1 MARRWGSGKYEQIY
15 IGTGSAMVAL
25 LLAGEVTS
33 PAQITELPSLKHAL
47 YFKNTHFER
56 FFPLNFFLY

>member
-1 MARRWGSGKYEQIY
+1 
-15 IGTGSAMVAL
+15 MVAL
-25 LLAGEVTS
+25 LLPGEVTS

-56 FFPLNFFLY
+56 FFP